1 MSTEKRVIET
11 LEKLACKFGSAY
23 DLIQVISEQGLFEGK
38 AQLYEDGWYIH
49 KNTRTRL
56 ILTDESFDE
65 PTSWATY
72 GWAFPAFV
80 TKVSGGIWF
89 CRLGYGTHHLILGFR
104 EKDGELVHIEPDDYP
119 SNRCWKED
127 SFEGRIGE
135 VLNLLGIIWF
145 PFKFKPEEL
154 KHYRTRPF

>member
-1 MSTEKRVIET
+1 MSAEKRVIET

-23 DLIQVISEQGLFEGK
+23 DLIQVISEQGLFEGM

-49 KNTRTRL
+49 SDAER
-56 ILTDESFDE
+56 FHE

-80 TKVSGGIWF
+80 AMTSGGIWF
-89 CRLGYGTHHLILGFR
+89 CRLGYGIHHLILGFR
-104 EKDGELVHIEPDDYP
+104 KKDGELVHIEPDDYP
-119 SNRCWKED
+119 SNRCWEED
-127 SFEGRIGE
+127 SFEGRIDE
-135 VLNLLGIIWF
+135 ILNLLGIIWF

>member
-1 MSTEKRVIET
+1 MLVEKRVIET
-11 LEKLACKFGSAY
+11 LEKLACKFGWAY
-23 DLIQVISEQGLFEGK
+23 DLIQVISEQGLFEGR

-49 KNTRTRL
+49 SNYRK
-56 ILTDESFDE
+56 FHE
-65 PTSWATY
+65 PSSWATY

-80 TKVSGGIWF
+80 AMSRGDIWF
-89 CRLGYGTHHLILGFR
+89 CRLGYGIHHLILGFR

-127 SFEGRIGE
+127 SFEGRIDE
-135 VLNLLGIIWF
+135 ILNLLGIIWF